1 MVWTS
6 FGLLPRAKFHIY
18 RGNVSP
24 VWGEKPI
31 FGLLS
36 KNSTGMAKIPILG
49 AAPLHSHI
57 FLTDSDEIWHEG
69 AKLGLPP
76 PSQILF

>member
-36 KNSTGMAKIPILG
+36 KNSTGMAALSNTNFGGCTPT
-49 AAPLHSHI
+49 
-57 FLTDSDEIWHEG
+57 F
-69 AKLGLPP
+69 
-76 PSQILF
+76 F

>member
-36 KNSTGMAKIPILG
+36 KNSTGMAALSNTNFGGCTPT
-49 AAPLHSHI
+49 
-57 FLTDSDEIWHEG
+57 FFNR
-69 AKLGLPP
+69 
-76 PSQILF
+76 Q